1 MESQLKIQGTQKF
14 MGKEIPIVYG
24 GFGNN
29 QKVVLA
35 KTVAEIHG
43 EEVKVTNQRIN
54 MNRNRFKDG
63 VDLIDLKVVNQIDHN
78 LLKEFGFTQMQIS
91 KAKNIYLLSERGY
104 AKLIKIMDSDLAWE
118 IHDQLM
124 DEYFTLRQEKEM
136 EIQLSQSDRLA
147 LNILHSTDEIERVLA
162 VKEFGDYKYKEGM
175 VHGVVEISKEKAITI
190 RYLGEVLNQTMREDF
205 DKWGYYPNNAMVGSE
220 FRKYLAH
227 SGLYEIKKFRSRSN
241 KNVYEKSIHFQ
252 PTQLFETE
260 IVERGYGYT
269 KRIDDERGKVEG
281 YFYETIFNL
290 IQDEEWQFNFMMF
303 LVQKYHLTLDDTEH
317 LNDK

>member
-1 MESQLKIQGTQKF
+1 
-14 MGKEIPIVYG
+14 
-24 GFGNN
+24 
-29 QKVVLA
+29 
-35 KTVAEIHG
+35 
-43 EEVKVTNQRIN
+43 
-54 MNRNRFKDG
+54 
-63 VDLIDLKVVNQIDHN
+63 
-78 LLKEFGFTQMQIS
+78 
-91 KAKNIYLLSERGY
+91 
-104 AKLIKIMDSDLAWE
+104 
-118 IHDQLM
+118 M

-190 RYLGEVLNQTMREDF
+190 RYLGEVLNQTVREDF

>member
-1 MESQLKIQGTQKF
+1 MNGQLKIQGTQEF

-29 QKVVLA
+29 QKVVTD
-35 KTVAEIHG
+35 KTVSEIHNMKMF
-43 EEVKVTNQRIN
+43 KVRERIN
-54 MNRNRFKDG
+54 ENIKRFKEG
-63 VDLIDLKVVNQIDHN
+63 VDLINIKRILDTDTLQQLGYPKQSI
-78 LLKEFGFTQMQIS
+78 TQAS
-91 KAKNIYLLSERGY
+91 NIYLLSERGY

-220 FRKYLAH
+220 LRKYLAH
-227 SGLYEIKKFRSRSN
+227 DGLYEIKKFRSRNN
-241 KNVYEKSIHFQ
+241 KNMYEKSIHFQ

-260 IVERGYGYT
+260 IVEKGYGYT

>member
-1 MESQLKIQGTQKF
+1 MNGQLKIQGTQEF

-29 QKVVLA
+29 QKVVTD
-35 KTVAEIHG
+35 KTVSEIHNMKMF
-43 EEVKVTNQRIN
+43 KVRERIN
-54 MNRNRFKDG
+54 ENIKRFKEG
-63 VDLIDLKVVNQIDHN
+63 VDLINIKRILDTDTLQQLGYAKQSI
-78 LLKEFGFTQMQIS
+78 TQ
-91 KAKNIYLLSERGY
+91 ANNIYLLSERGY

>member
-1 MESQLKIQGTQKF
+1 MNGQLKIQGTQEF

-29 QKVVLA
+29 QKVVTD
-35 KTVAEIHG
+35 KTVSEIHNMKMF
-43 EEVKVTNQRIN
+43 KVRERIN
-54 MNRNRFKDG
+54 ENIKRFKEG
-63 VDLIDLKVVNQIDHN
+63 VDLINIKRILDTDTLQQLGYAKQSI
-78 LLKEFGFTQMQIS
+78 TQ
-91 KAKNIYLLSERGY
+91 ANNIYLLSERGY

-175 VHGVVEISKEKAITI
+175 VHGVVEISKEKTITI

-227 SGLYEIKKFRSRSN
+227 DGLYEIKKFRSRNN

>member
-1 MESQLKIQGTQKF
+1 MNGQLKIQGTQEF

-29 QKVVLA
+29 QKVITD
-35 KTVAEIHG
+35 KTVSEIHNMKMF
-43 EEVKVTNQRIN
+43 KVRERIN
-54 MNRNRFKDG
+54 ENIKRFKEG
-63 VDLIDLKVVNQIDHN
+63 VDLINIKRILDTDTLQQLGYAKQSI
-78 LLKEFGFTQMQIS
+78 TQ
-91 KAKNIYLLSERGY
+91 ANNIYLLSERGY

>member
-1 MESQLKIQGTQKF
+1 MNGQLKIQGTQEF

-29 QKVVLA
+29 QKVVTD
-35 KTVAEIHG
+35 KTVSEIHNMKMF
-43 EEVKVTNQRIN
+43 KVRERIN
-54 MNRNRFKDG
+54 ENIKRFKEG
-63 VDLIDLKVVNQIDHN
+63 VDLINIKRILDTDTLQQLGYAKQSI
-78 LLKEFGFTQMQIS
+78 TQAS
-91 KAKNIYLLSERGY
+91 NIYLLSERGY

-227 SGLYEIKKFRSRSN
+227 DGLYEIKKFRSRNN
-241 KNVYEKSIHFQ
+241 KNMYEKSIHFQ

-260 IVERGYGYT
+260 IVEKGYGYT